1 MNFGK
6 WIVVAFVFFALFIGT
21 LVTVCVRQDVP
32 LVSRE
37 YYKEEL
43 AYQDQIVRMENVN
56 LLQKAPEVSATGN
69 KLTVRYEQFAAI
81 DAATI
86 KLVRPSDASL
96 DQQFQVQPSELTTHS
111 FTIDN
116 PVPGLYRV
124 QMTWTQEGK
133 EYFVEEVVVL

>member
-21 LVTVCVRQDVP
+21 LVTVCVRQDIP
-32 LVSRE
+32 LVSGE

-43 AYQDQIVRMENVN
+43 AYQDQIVRMQNVN
-56 LLQKAPEVSATGN
+56 QLNAAPEISVTGN
-69 KLTVRYEQFAAI
+69 QLTIRYEGFPEVE
-81 DAATI
+81 TGTV

-96 DQQFQVQPSELTTHS
+96 DQQFQVEPSEATKHA
-111 FTIDN
+111 FTIDH

-124 QMTWTQEGK
+124 RMAWKQLGK
-133 EYFVEEVVVL
+133 EYFMEKIVIL